1 MITFPESFWI
11 LFVIII
17 FCLIIKEA
25 KNGGSH
31 SLNPEKAKQKLEDA
45 KESLT
50 FTRHKSWLIRV
61 ADRESRRMEK
71 RLEYLYRL
79 RKKAVKR
86 FGEESEQVVR
96 IDKWL
101 MEVRRYMLEFSRVST
116 NAYKLGTGI

>member
-1 MITFPESFWI
+1 MITLPESFWI

-31 SLNPEKAKQKLEDA
+31 SLNPEKAKQELEDA
-45 KESLT
+45 KESLA
-50 FTRHKSWLIRV
+50 FTSRTMWLTRV
-61 ADRESRRMEK
+61 ASREMRRMEK

-86 FGEESEQVVR
+86 FGEESEQVAR
-96 IDKWL
+96 IDKWF
-101 MEVRRYMLEFSRVST
+101 MEVRRYMLDFSKISMAAF
-116 NAYKLGTGI
+116 NMHIGI

>member
-31 SLNPEKAKQKLEDA
+31 SLNPEKAKQELEDA
-45 KESLT
+45 KELLA

-86 FGEESEQVVR
+86 FGEDSEQVVR

-101 MEVRRYMLEFSRVST
+101 SEVRRYMLEFSRVST
-116 NAYKLGTGI
+116 YADKLGTGI

>member
-1 MITFPESFWI
+1 MITLPESFWI

-31 SLNPEKAKQKLEDA
+31 SLNPEKAKQELEDA
-45 KESLT
+45 KESLA
-50 FTRHKSWLIRV
+50 FTSRTMWLTRI
-61 ADRESRRMEK
+61 ASRESRHMEK
-71 RLEYLYRL
+71 RLEYLYSL

-86 FGEESEQVVR
+86 FGEDSEQVAR

-101 MEVRRYMLEFSRVST
+101 MEVRRYMLDFSKISMAAF
-116 NAYKLGTGI
+116 NMHIGI

>member
-1 MITFPESFWI
+1 MITLPESFWI

-31 SLNPEKAKQKLEDA
+31 SLNPEKAKQELEDA
-45 KESLT
+45 NELLA

-86 FGEESEQVVR
+86 FGEESEQVAR

>member
-1 MITFPESFWI
+1 MITLPESFWI

-31 SLNPEKAKQKLEDA
+31 SLNPEKAKQELEDA
-45 KESLT
+45 KESLA
-50 FTRHKSWLIRV
+50 FTKYKSWLIRV

-86 FGEESEQVVR
+86 FGEESEQVAR

-101 MEVRRYMLEFSRVST
+101 MEVRRYMYDFSKISMAAF
-116 NAYKLGTGI
+116 NMHIGI

>member
-31 SLNPEKAKQKLEDA
+31 SLNPEKAKQELEDA
-45 KESLT
+45 KELLA

-116 NAYKLGTGI
+116 YADKLGTGI

>member
-31 SLNPEKAKQKLEDA
+31 SLNPEKAKQELEDA
-45 KESLT
+45 KELLA

-61 ADRESRRMEK
+61 ADRKSRRMEK

-86 FGEESEQVVR
+86 FGEDSEQVVR

-101 MEVRRYMLEFSRVST
+101 SEVRRYMLEFSRVST
-116 NAYKLGTGI
+116 YADKLGTGI

>member
-1 MITFPESFWI
+1 MITLPESFWI

-25 KNGGSH
+25 KNGGAH
-31 SLNPEKAKQKLEDA
+31 SLNPEKAKQELEDA
-45 KESLT
+45 KELLA

-86 FGEESEQVVR
+86 FGEDSEQVVR

-116 NAYKLGTGI
+116 YADKLGTGI

>member
-1 MITFPESFWI
+1 MITLPESFWI

-31 SLNPEKAKQKLEDA
+31 SLNPEKAKQELEDA
-45 KESLT
+45 KESLA
-50 FTRHKSWLIRV
+50 FTSRTMWLTRV
-61 ADRESRRMEK
+61 ASRESRRMEK

-86 FGEESEQVVR
+86 FGEESEQVAR

-101 MEVRRYMLEFSRVST
+101 MEVRRYMYDFSKISMAAF
-116 NAYKLGTGI
+116 NMHIGI

>member
-31 SLNPEKAKQKLEDA
+31 SLNPEKAKQELEDA
-45 KESLT
+45 KELLA

-61 ADRESRRMEK
+61 AYRESRRMEK

-86 FGEESEQVVR
+86 FGEDSEQVVR

-101 MEVRRYMLEFSRVST
+101 SEVRRYMLEFSRVST
-116 NAYKLGTGI
+116 YADKLGTGI

>member
-31 SLNPEKAKQKLEDA
+31 SLNPEKAKQELEDA
-45 KESLT
+45 KELFAFTSRTMWLT
-50 FTRHKSWLIRV
+50 RV
-61 ADRESRRMEK
+61 ASRDSRRMEK

-86 FGEESEQVVR
+86 FGEESEQVAR

-101 MEVRRYMLEFSRVST
+101 MEVRRYMLDFSKISMAAF
-116 NAYKLGTGI
+116 NMHIGI

>member
-1 MITFPESFWI
+1 MITLPESFWI

-31 SLNPEKAKQKLEDA
+31 SLNPEKAKQELEDA
-45 KESLT
+45 NELLA

-86 FGEESEQVVR
+86 FGEESEQVAR

-101 MEVRRYMLEFSRVST
+101 SEVRRYMLEFSRVST
-116 NAYKLGTGI
+116 DADKLGTGI

>member
-1 MITFPESFWI
+1 MIILPDSFWI

-17 FCLIIKEA
+17 FCFIIKEA
-25 KNGGSH
+25 KNGVSH
-31 SLNPEKAKQKLEDA
+31 SLNPEKAKQELEDA
-45 KESLT
+45 KELLA

-86 FGEESEQVVR
+86 FGEDSEQVVR

-101 MEVRRYMLEFSRVST
+101 SEVRRYMLEFSRVST
-116 NAYKLGTGI
+116 CDKKQ

>member
-1 MITFPESFWI
+1 MITLPESFWI

-31 SLNPEKAKQKLEDA
+31 SLNPEKAKQELEDA
-45 KESLT
+45 KELLA

-86 FGEESEQVVR
+86 FGKESEQVAR

-101 MEVRRYMLEFSRVST
+101 MEVRRYTLDFSKISMAAF
-116 NAYKLGTGI
+116 NMHIGI

>member
-1 MITFPESFWI
+1 MITLPESFWI

-25 KNGGSH
+25 KKEGSH
-31 SLNPEKAKQKLEDA
+31 SLNPEKAKQELEDA
-45 KESLT
+45 KELLA

-86 FGEESEQVVR
+86 FGEESEQVAR

-101 MEVRRYMLEFSRVST
+101 MEVRRYMLDFSKISMAAF
-116 NAYKLGTGI
+116 NMHIGI

>member
-1 MITFPESFWI
+1 MITLPESFWI

-31 SLNPEKAKQKLEDA
+31 SLNPEKAKQELEDA
-45 KESLT
+45 KESLA
-50 FTRHKSWLIRV
+50 FTSRTMWLTRI
-61 ADRESRRMEK
+61 ASRESRRMEK

-86 FGEESEQVVR
+86 FGEESEQVAR

-101 MEVRRYMLEFSRVST
+101 MEVRRYMYDFSKISMAAF
-116 NAYKLGTGI
+116 NMHIGI

>member
-1 MITFPESFWI
+1 MITLPESFWI

-25 KNGGSH
+25 KNGVSH
-31 SLNPEKAKQKLEDA
+31 SLNPEKVKRDLEDSQELLA
-45 KESLT
+45 

-61 ADRESRRMEK
+61 ADRESQRMEK

-86 FGEESEQVVR
+86 FGEESEQVAR

-101 MEVRRYMLEFSRVST
+101 MEVRRYMCDFSKISMAAFNMHV
-116 NAYKLGTGI
+116 GT

>member
-1 MITFPESFWI
+1 MITLPESFWI

-31 SLNPEKAKQKLEDA
+31 SLNPEKAKQELEDA
-45 KESLT
+45 KESLV
-50 FTRHKSWLIRV
+50 FTSRTMWLTRI
-61 ADRESRRMEK
+61 ASRESRRMEK
-71 RLEYLYRL
+71 RLEYLYSL

-86 FGEESEQVVR
+86 FGEDSEQVAR

-101 MEVRRYMLEFSRVST
+101 MEVRRYMLDFSKISMAAF
-116 NAYKLGTGI
+116 NMHIGI

>member
-17 FCLIIKEA
+17 FCLIIKET

-31 SLNPEKAKQKLEDA
+31 SLNPEKAKQELEDA
-45 KESLT
+45 KELLA

-86 FGEESEQVVR
+86 FGEDSEQVVR

-101 MEVRRYMLEFSRVST
+101 SEVRRYMLEFSRVST
-116 NAYKLGTGI
+116 YADKLGTGI

>member
-17 FCLIIKEA
+17 FCLIIKET

-31 SLNPEKAKQKLEDA
+31 SLNPEKAKQELEDA
-45 KESLT
+45 KELLA

-116 NAYKLGTGI
+116 YADKLGTGI

>member
-31 SLNPEKAKQKLEDA
+31 SLNPEKAKQELEDA
-45 KESLT
+45 KELLA
-50 FTRHKSWLIRV
+50 FTRHKSWLICV

-116 NAYKLGTGI
+116 YADKLGTGI

>member
-1 MITFPESFWI
+1 MIILPDSFWI

-17 FCLIIKEA
+17 FCFIIKEA
-25 KNGGSH
+25 KNGLSH
-31 SLNPEKAKQKLEDA
+31 SLNPEKVKRDLEDSQELLA
-45 KESLT
+45 

-116 NAYKLGTGI
+116 NAYKLGTEI

>member
-1 MITFPESFWI
+1 MITLPESFWI

-25 KNGGSH
+25 KKGGSH
-31 SLNPEKAKQKLEDA
+31 SLNPEKAKQELEDA
-45 KESLT
+45 KELLA

-86 FGEESEQVVR
+86 FGEESEQVAR

-101 MEVRRYMLEFSRVST
+101 LEVRRYMLDFSKISMAAF
-116 NAYKLGTGI
+116 NMHIGI

>member
-1 MITFPESFWI
+1 MITLPESFWI

-31 SLNPEKAKQKLEDA
+31 SLNPEKAKQELEDA
-45 KESLT
+45 KESLA
-50 FTRHKSWLIRV
+50 FTSRTMWLTRI
-61 ADRESRRMEK
+61 ASRESRHMEK

-86 FGEESEQVVR
+86 FGEESEQVAR

-101 MEVRRYMLEFSRVST
+101 MEVRRYMLDFSKISMAAF
-116 NAYKLGTGI
+116 NMHIGI

>member
-1 MITFPESFWI
+1 MITLPESFWI

-31 SLNPEKAKQKLEDA
+31 SLNPEKAKQELEDA
-45 KESLT
+45 KELLA

-101 MEVRRYMLEFSRVST
+101 MEVRRYMLDFSKISMAAF
-116 NAYKLGTGI
+116 NMHIGI

>member
-31 SLNPEKAKQKLEDA
+31 SLNPEKAKQELEDA
-45 KESLT
+45 KKSLA

-86 FGEESEQVVR
+86 FGEDSEQVVR

-101 MEVRRYMLEFSRVST
+101 SEVRRYMLEFSRVST
-116 NAYKLGTGI
+116 YADKLGTGI

>member
-31 SLNPEKAKQKLEDA
+31 SLNPEKAKQELEDA
-45 KESLT
+45 KEILA

-86 FGEESEQVVR
+86 FGEDSEQVVR

-101 MEVRRYMLEFSRVST
+101 SEVRRYMLEFSRVST
-116 NAYKLGTGI
+116 YADKLGTGI

>member
-1 MITFPESFWI
+1 MITLPESFWI

-17 FCLIIKEA
+17 FCLIIKET

-31 SLNPEKAKQKLEDA
+31 SLNPEKAKQELEDA
-45 KESLT
+45 KELLA

-61 ADRESRRMEK
+61 ADSESRRMEK

-116 NAYKLGTGI
+116 YADKLGTGI